1 MDKLSEFRTRIDA
14 IDEKIVRL
22 ISERLGICSE
32 VAHFKSENDIPM
44 MQPERVQE
52 VLVKRKRLAD
62 EFALNPALIENI
74 YKLIVE
80 EACVLEDEIIEELR
94 KKRMNGHQPKASLT
108 NKHIL

>member
-1 MDKLSEFRTRIDA
+1 MDKLKEFRERIDA

-22 ISERLGICSE
+22 IGERLGICSE
-32 VAHFKSENDIPM
+32 VAHFKSEHDIPM
-44 MQPERVQE
+44 MQPERVKE

-80 EACVLEDEIIEELR
+80 EACILEDEIIEELN
-94 KKRMNGHQPKASLT
+94 KKRLNGHQAKPPLMNNRAL
-108 NKHIL
+108 